1 MFHTQKIV
9 EDDSIK
15 VAIFYNAQLL
25 CTVTAEVQAMGNLD
39 LRWFDADNLEHA
51 RMTDFIEDAL

>member
-15 VAIFYNAQLL
+15 VAIFYNTQIL
-25 CTVTAEVQAMGNLD
+25 CTVTAKVEAMGNLD
-39 LRWFDADNLEHA
+39 LRWFDPDNLEHA
-51 RMTDFIEDAL
+51 RMTDYIEDVL